1 MYYDIW
7 ISHKLLNC
15 SEKITLQIGIF
26 EALKDKI
33 IFPKSYV
40 SGTGTVLLLFDF
52 SFILLSEIFESL
64 LCAMSSVLSTTPHAL
79 QLAK

>member
-1 MYYDIW
+1 MKALFIKYKVFYMYYDIW

-33 IFPKSYV
+33 ILP
-40 SGTGTVLLLFDF
+40 
-52 SFILLSEIFESL
+52 
-64 LCAMSSVLSTTPHAL
+64 
-79 QLAK
+79 